1 MRPTPSGYAA
11 LALIISALAPI
22 AAAANPALPAPP
34 SITEDALIGVY
45 DVSYA
50 KTHTGCGSVNRAY
63 ILREGRELIATNE
76 CGEKSKAKLET
87 RTGILRYEPAL
98 GVISQARRDKKTNA
112 ISILHSNGD
121 TWSNGP
127 NR

>member
-11 LALIISALAPI
+11 LALIIATLAPI
-22 AAAANPALPAPP
+22 CVAANPALPAPP
-34 SITEDALIGVY
+34 LITEDALIGVY

-50 KTHTGCGSVNRAY
+50 KTHTGCGSVNRSY
-63 ILREGRELIATNE
+63 ILREGRDLMATNE
-76 CGEKSKAKLET
+76 CGEKSKIKFET
-87 RTGILRYEPAL
+87 RTGILRYEPAT
-98 GVISQARRDKKTNA
+98 GVISQARRDKKTNV